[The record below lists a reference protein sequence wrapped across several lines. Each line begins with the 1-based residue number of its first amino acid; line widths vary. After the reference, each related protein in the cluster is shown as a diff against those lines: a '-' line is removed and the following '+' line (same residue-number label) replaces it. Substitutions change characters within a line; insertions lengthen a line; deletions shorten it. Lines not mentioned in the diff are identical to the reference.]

1 MENSLT
7 DFSFLIKDKV
17 LNIADCG
24 IYPEKIIDNE
34 NLRSA
39 AKTASDADSQVT
51 ISFPKGIY
59 YVQADA
65 DRPCGIDFEDLKLDG
80 VTFDGNGSTIIF
92 KDNFKGG
99 FGFVGCQHIHFK
111 NFYLKYE
118 SVPWVQGT
126 ITAIDKDT
134 QTMTLEL
141 DDDYTI
147 FDDPR
152 FDEHIDSGTR
162 YGIVRSPEDP
172 RVLKSDVLYYFY
184 LKSQKKVSNRKYD
197 VKISDRLYDVQL
209 ADSTQ
214 LLGSEIFAGDRV
226 VINNRWT
233 HLMSMFNV
241 IDGGYITLENIT
253 IHSCAC
259 TGIVGRQLIG
269 PLNLKNFRIDFPE
282 NSNQWVTATADGVHI
297 QSGTHPVTIEDSY
310 FGGLMDDGVNL
321 YQLRSKIAKVLSQN
335 SIILDLDGALL
346 PRVGETVDI
355 FDEPNLRC
363 IAAPKVAK
371 VEDIEGEFPNITAK
385 ITFETDV
392 PDMKGAT
399 EDTQGHFIFVRG
411 RTCPGSVIK
420 NTTFCNSRGRG
431 LVLCSS
437 DTVVENCKFY
447 GLSNHAIHGWYGYN
461 EGFGI
466 DGLTLINNEFENIG
480 FYEREANS
488 PASGVISIRL
498 DSGSCLQHGVS
509 RIHKNLVIKNN
520 KIKDFC
526 GLAINLANCEN
537 VTIEDNEITLNDTKP
552 QYKKYGGI
560 EISSSK
566 DVTVKNN
573 KLLNLKANEWAPFV
587 VEKNDNLLY
596 DNNVYINRDI
606 ELKLDPQPKII
617 AF

>member
-1 MENSLT
+1 MENSLK
-7 DFSFLIKDKV
+7 DFSSLIKNGV
-17 LNIADCG
+17 LSVADCG
-24 IYPEKIIDNE
+24 IYPDKIIDNE
-34 NLRSA
+34 ILRSA
-39 AKTASDADSQVT
+39 AKTASDADAQITVV
-51 ISFPKGIY
+51 FPKGTY
-59 YVQADA
+59 YIQADA
-65 DRPCGIDFEDLKLDG
+65 DRPCGIDFEDLKISG

-99 FGFVGCQHIHFK
+99 FGFVGCQHIYFK

-126 ITAIDKDT
+126 ITDIDKDT

-152 FDEHIDSGTR
+152 FDENINSGTR
-162 YGIVRSPEDP
+162 YGIVRDPKDP
-172 RVLKSDVLYYFY
+172 RALKSDVLYYFF
-184 LKSQKKVSNRKYD
+184 LKSQSKIAHRKYN
-197 VKISDRLYDVQL
+197 VQL
-209 ADSTQ
+209 ADSTP
-214 LLGSEIFAGDRV
+214 LLGSEIFVGDRV

-241 IDGGYITLENIT
+241 IDAGYITFENIT
-253 IHSCAC
+253 IYSCAC
-259 TGIVGRQLIG
+259 TGIVGRQLVG
-269 PLNLKNFRIDFPE
+269 PLNLKNFSIDFPE

-310 FGGLMDDGVNL
+310 FDGLMDDGVNF
-321 YQLRSKIAKVLSQN
+321 YQLRSKISKVLSPN
-335 SIILDLDGALL
+335 SILLDLDGALL

-355 FDEPNLRC
+355 FDEPKLNC
-363 IAAPKVAK
+363 IAAVKVKK
-371 VEDIEGEFPNITAK
+371 VEDVEGIFPNMTAK

-392 PDMKGAT
+392 PNMKGAT
-399 EDTQGHFIFVRG
+399 ETEQGNFVFVRG
-411 RTCPGSVIK
+411 RVCPGSVIK

-466 DGLTLINNEFENIG
+466 DGLKLINNEFDNIG

-488 PASGVISIRL
+488 PTSGVISIRL
-498 DSGSCLQHGVS
+498 DSGNCLQHGIS

-526 GLAINLANCEN
+526 GLAINLANCDN
-537 VTIEDNEITLNDTKP
+537 VIVEDNEITLNDTKP
-552 QYKKYGGI
+552 QYTKYGGI

-573 KLLNLKANEWAPFV
+573 KLLNLKHCEWAPFV
-587 VEKNDNLLY
+587 VEKNENLLY
-596 DNNVYINRDI
+596 DNNVYSECGKEQKIN
-606 ELKLDPQPKII
+606 PQEK
-617 AF
+617 